1 MALVRSYSLP
11 SHCKHCY
18 GMKNNYL
25 LKAFSKIC
33 FGHASASSGQ
43 LWISS
48 IDDGI
53 DFQRGD
59 VANEDGYFLV
69 QVFFEHVVA
78 ISETI
83 ADILLFRVGIP
94 AGYVIEANE
103 IVAAFVKFS
112 LLFERQG
119 SKFGWREK
127 ESISFY
133 YHNLS
138 QKNFMKPNLWTS
150 LRLIKWKI
158 WAIILKIGLQK

>member
-1 MALVRSYSLP
+1 
-11 SHCKHCY
+11 
-18 GMKNNYL
+18 MKNNYL

-69 QVFFEHVVA
+69 EVFFEHVVA
-78 ISETI
+78 ISETV

-119 SKFGWREK
+119 SKFG
-127 ESISFY
+127 
-133 YHNLS
+133 
-138 QKNFMKPNLWTS
+138 
-150 LRLIKWKI
+150 
-158 WAIILKIGLQK
+158 